1 MSEDLINELN
11 VPASDKSLITII
23 GVGGAGGNAVNY
35 MHSVGI
41 EGVTFMVCNTDKQAL
56 EKSPVEIKI
65 QLGPTGLGAGNDASV
80 GRDMANW
87 SLDDVRHKL
96 ESLGTQMVFIAA
108 GMGGGTGTGASPVIA
123 KLAHEM
129 KILTVAIV
137 TLPLET
143 EGVLRNEQAYKGIE
157 ELNEWVDSLLVL
169 NNNKLGEVFGR
180 MSMRQAFNKANEVL
194 SNAAKGIAEIITVPS
209 DLVNVDYA
217 DVRRVLE
224 NSGRAHMSVASA
236 MGENRAK
243 DAVEESLRSPL
254 LDNHLI
260 KGAKSVLVYISTS
273 HPDSLMEDEVRD
285 ILACVQA
292 HANTRHG
299 SNAANVIWG
308 TGLKPSLGDAL
319 EVVIVATGFDPS
331 EQVGDDDALVSTL
344 TSVPA
349 ADTAKKD
356 GKKVG
361 TLNAEREHVILSR
374 SSNKYDGV
382 GAMLEKPAYIRRNM
396 PFDTEKRS
404 ATRRDTSRDGG
415 GADEGAKNDSSL
427 F

>member
-1 MSEDLINELN
+1 MNELDM
-11 VPASDKSLITII
+11 PSGRKSLITIV

-41 EGVTFMVCNTDKQAL
+41 EGVTFMVCNTDSQAL
-56 EKSPVEIKI
+56 EKSPVELKV
-65 QLGPTGLGAGNDASV
+65 QLGPDGLGAGNDPER
-80 GRDMANW
+80 GRDAANT
-87 SLDDVRHKL
+87 SLDDVRHRL
-96 ESLGTQMVFIAA
+96 EAMGTQMIFIAA

-129 KILTVAIV
+129 GILTVAIV

-143 EGVLRNEQAYKGIE
+143 EGILRNEQARKGVA
-157 ELNEWVDSLLVL
+157 ELSEWVDSLLVL

-180 MSMRQAFNKANEVL
+180 MSLRQAFGKANEVL

-236 MGENRAK
+236 EGENRAEE
-243 DAVEESLRSPL
+243 AVEASLRSPL

-273 HPDSLMEDEVRD
+273 HPDALMEDEVRC
-285 ILACVQA
+285 ILSCVQA
-292 HANTRHG
+292 HANTRRG
-299 SNAANVIWG
+299 SNSANIIWG
-308 TGLKPSLGDAL
+308 TGVKPSLEDKL
-319 EVVIVATGFDPS
+319 EVVIVATGFDPA
-331 EQVGDDDALVSTL
+331 EQTDYEDDVPPALTPV
-344 TSVPA
+344 A
-349 ADTAKKD
+349 EAKKQEKRPAF
-356 GKKVG
+356 GG
-361 TLNAEREHVILSR
+361 ERDHVIPSR
-374 SSNKYDGV
+374 SSNKYEDV
-382 GAMLEKPAYIRRNM
+382 DSMLQVPAYKRRNM

-404 ATRRDTSRDGG
+404 TVRRDVRDTGL
-415 GADEGAKNDSSL
+415 DEMPQNNDTSL

>member
-1 MSEDLINELN
+1 MAEDLINEVN
-11 VPASDKSLITII
+11 IPTGGNKSLITIV

-41 EGVTFMVCNTDKQAL
+41 EGVTFMVCNTDRQAL
-56 EKSPVEIKI
+56 DKSPVEVKI
-65 QLGPTGLGAGNDASV
+65 QLGLDGLGAGNDPER
-80 GRDMANW
+80 GRDAAT
-87 SLDDVRHKL
+87 STLDDVRHQL
-96 ESLGTQMVFIAA
+96 ESLGTQMIFIAA

-129 KILTVAIV
+129 GILTVAIV

-143 EGVLRNEQAYKGIE
+143 EGILRNEQAHKGVE
-157 ELNEWVDSLLVL
+157 ELSEWVDSLLVL

-180 MSMRQAFNKANEVL
+180 MSLRQAFGKANEVL

-236 MGENRAK
+236 TGDNRAEE
-243 DAVEESLRSPL
+243 AVEASLRSPL

-260 KGAKSVLVYISTS
+260 KGAKSVLVYISTN
-273 HPDSLMEDEVRD
+273 HPDALMEDEVRC
-285 ILACVQA
+285 ILSCVQA
-292 HANTRHG
+292 HANTRRG
-299 SNAANVIWG
+299 SNEANIIWG
-308 TGLKPSLGDAL
+308 TGIKPSLGDAL

-331 EQVGDDDALVSTL
+331 EQA
-344 TSVPA
+344 A
-349 ADTAKKD
+349 ADEDIPALTPRVNVETKKE
-356 GKKVG
+356 KPA
-361 TLNAEREHVILSR
+361 LSPEREHVIPSR
-374 SSNKYDGV
+374 RGSKYDNV
-382 GAMLEKPAYIRRNM
+382 GDALSTPAYKRRNM
-396 PFDTEKRS
+396 LQYDPSVRGTI
-404 ATRRDTSRDGG
+404 RRDSARDT
-415 GADEGAKNDSSL
+415 AAEVQPQNDNSL